1 MRHIQMQH
9 NSLPHMVAGPFVAF
23 ACVVVASLPQFP
35 LFSMMYAYA
44 LQSCERLFL
53 LVGATVFAVASL
65 QCCLMILM

>member
-1 MRHIQMQH
+1 MRHIQIQH
-9 NSLPHMVAGPFVAF
+9 NSLPHKVAGPFVAF
-23 ACVVVASLPQFP
+23 ACVGGASLPQFP
-35 LFSMMYAYA
+35 LFSVMYA